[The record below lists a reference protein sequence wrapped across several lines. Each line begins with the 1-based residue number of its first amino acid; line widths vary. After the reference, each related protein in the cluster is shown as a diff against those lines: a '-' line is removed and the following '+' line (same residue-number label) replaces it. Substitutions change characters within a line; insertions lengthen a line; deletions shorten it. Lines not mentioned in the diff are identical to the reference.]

1 MSIAEPSPS
10 TRSPFLDQ
18 PTLDSLSSATAG
30 ATRGDGDD
38 ESGNPLSEFA
48 QQVLGVESDS
58 DAHNLLD
65 LGRSEYAIINEEQ
78 TFNDLLQNQHQEKEH
93 EHDHGNGQHQHEHE
107 IDPGLENELSRQF
120 TELDESQRNQSQHE
134 NHDHVV
140 DENTKQ
146 GEQISTLVY
155 GGRISKRKR
164 VNVGNGTGGDRPAT
178 EEIIT
183 DADGNPVGPH
193 EYVRLKKDSHKEVER
208 RRREGIN
215 DGINEIAQLIP
226 GGTDR
231 KGKGTVLKRAVAYI
245 IELNDKVRA
254 DQEEL
259 TKKDIEKHD
268 LEAQLAHLQ
277 RQMQEERDRS
287 MRFETSWREAEDR
300 AASSNFEVERIRDEL
315 EQLKKSQA

>member
-10 TRSPFLDQ
+10 TRSPYLDQ
-18 PTLDSLSSATAG
+18 PTLDSLSFSASAPAPTMEGEDA
-30 ATRGDGDD
+30 
-38 ESGNPLSEFA
+38 ELGNPLNEFA

-78 TFNDLLQNQHQEKEH
+78 TFNDLLQNQNHQQEH
-93 EHDHGNGQHQHEHE
+93 GGHE

-120 TELDESQRNQSQHE
+120 TELDESQAHHEHHDEGDARDQETVQSQ
-134 NHDHVV
+134 NQVP
-140 DENTKQ
+140 
-146 GEQISTLVY
+146 TLVY
-155 GGRISKRKR
+155 GGRISKRRR
-164 VNVGNGTGGDRPAT
+164 VNGHPNDNGDRPVT
-178 EEIIT
+178 EDIIT

-215 DGINEIAQLIP
+215 EGINEIAQLIP
-226 GGTDR
+226 GGTD
-231 KGKGTVLKRAVAYI
+231 KQGKGTVLKKAVAYI
-245 IELNDKVRA
+245 IELSDKLRA

-259 TKKDIEKHD
+259 TKKDIEKQD

-315 EQLKKSQA
+315 EQLKSSQGQGQ